1 MISYIC
7 LFTLSNSINSYDTD
21 QENYLY
27 KTEKHYQNGNN
38 SNCNWLRI
46 VFYVQINK
54 EYVTIMKVLD
64 NASLLMKSF

>member
-1 MISYIC
+1 MISYIS
-7 LFTLSNSINSYDTD
+7 LFTVSNSIN
-21 QENYLY
+21 YLY
-27 KTEKHYQNGNN
+27 KIEKHYQNGNN
-38 SNCNWLRI
+38 SNYNWLRI